1 MGQWDMGHFCTSLE
15 KVLRQAKRQSR
26 AEWLSLN
33 PYFCWAGSAESCSII
48 SRGCGAKVHALFSI
62 TQLFVRLFVRTNA
75 CSHAEAQRA
84 QSSHRELCF
93 PQNCI
98 RPADNDFLSRR
109 TNGRRFRG
117 SQMAEMAEIF
127 PLLASPSSSSLD
139 KVHTSITLFSLVR
152 RFRYFSVSSVI
163 DKDNSHG
170 DWREDI
176 FYNGRNGNNR
186 KRRTSENKVILV

>member
-1 MGQWDMGHFCTSLE
+1 MGQWD
-15 KVLRQAKRQSR
+15 KI
-26 AEWLSLN
+26 
-33 PYFCWAGSAESCSII
+33 CSII
-48 SRGCGAKVHALFSI
+48 SRVCGAKVHALFSI
-62 TQLFVRLFVRTNA
+62 TQLFVRLFVRDNV

-98 RPADNDFLSRR
+98 RPADNEFLSRR

-127 PLLASPSSSSLD
+127 PL
-139 KVHTSITLFSLVR
+139 
-152 RFRYFSVSSVI
+152 FRYFSVSSVI

-176 FYNGRNGNNR
+176 FYNGRNGNYR
-186 KRRTSENKVILV
+186 KRRTSENRVILV

>member
-1 MGQWDMGHFCTSLE
+1 MGQWD
-15 KVLRQAKRQSR
+15 KI
-26 AEWLSLN
+26 
-33 PYFCWAGSAESCSII
+33 CSII
-48 SRGCGAKVHALFSI
+48 SRVCAAKVHALFSKHNCS
-62 TQLFVRLFVRTNA
+62 FVRLFAIMFALT
-75 CSHAEAQRA
+75 QRA

-98 RPADNDFLSRR
+98 RPADNEFLSRR

-127 PLLASPSSSSLD
+127 PL
-139 KVHTSITLFSLVR
+139 
-152 RFRYFSVSSVI
+152 FRYFSVSSVI

-176 FYNGRNGNNR
+176 FYNGRNGNDR
-186 KRRTSENKVILV
+186 AVRAEPSWLEFCRVVKEEDESQIIGK

>member
-1 MGQWDMGHFCTSLE
+1 MKHRLMSLTPNLQQ
-15 KVLRQAKRQSR
+15 K
-26 AEWLSLN
+26 
-33 PYFCWAGSAESCSII
+33 
-48 SRGCGAKVHALFSI
+48 H
-62 TQLFVRLFVRTNA
+62 RLFLSSEEEEDEVK
-75 CSHAEAQRA
+75 SQRA

-98 RPADNDFLSRR
+98 RPADNEFLSRR

-127 PLLASPSSSSLD
+127 PL
-139 KVHTSITLFSLVR
+139 
-152 RFRYFSVSSVI
+152 FRYFSVFSVI

-176 FYNGRNGNNR
+176 FYNGRNGNYR
-186 KRRTSENKVILV
+186 KRRTSENRVILV